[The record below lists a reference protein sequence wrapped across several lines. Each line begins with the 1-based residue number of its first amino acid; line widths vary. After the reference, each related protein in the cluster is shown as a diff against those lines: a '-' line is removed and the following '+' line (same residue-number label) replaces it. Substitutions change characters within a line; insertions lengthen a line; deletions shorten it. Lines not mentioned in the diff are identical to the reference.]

1 MASIYLQDLKVAY
14 TKDGTDPVVHV
25 SHLEVEAGEQVCLVG
40 PSGCG
45 KSTLLNAMAGIIRP
59 TAGSVR
65 YGDTEI
71 TTLSESARD
80 RFRAKHI
87 GYLFQTFNLL
97 QPLSALENLAFAG
110 TLAGLSRGE
119 ARERSH
125 TLLNELGLTNRMHA
139 KPAELSVGER
149 QRVALGRAIVAK
161 PAVVL
166 ADEPTASLDEA
177 NRDEA
182 LQLLKESVA
191 QAGSTL
197 VLVTHEAEVRNA
209 FTRVVDLEE
218 LRP

>member
-1 MASIYLQDLKVAY
+1 MASIHVQDLRVAY
-14 TKDGTDPVVHV
+14 TKDGKDPVVQV
-25 SHLEVEAGEQVCLVG
+25 SQLDVEAGEQVCLVG

-45 KSTLLNAMAGIIRP
+45 KSTLLNALAGIIRP

-80 RFRAKHI
+80 RFRAQHI

-110 TLAGLSRGE
+110 TLAGLGRSE
-119 ARERSH
+119 ARKRSEK
-125 TLLNELGLTNRMHA
+125 LLADLGLAARIQA

-149 QRVALGRAIVAK
+149 QRVALGRALIAK

-166 ADEPTASLDEA
+166 ADEPTASLDAA

-182 LQLLKESVA
+182 LQLLKDSVA

-197 VLVTHEAEVRNA
+197 VLVTHEVEVREA
-209 FTRVVDLEE
+209 FDRVIDLEE
-218 LRP
+218 LRQ